1 MTGCTDASIAVGDRH
16 PWMVRGALLE
26 AFDLVLP
33 VACAGCGVPG
43 RSLCH
48 ACLTALLPRV
58 RRVDLAD
65 DLPVWVAGEYGSTL
79 RRVVLAYKDEGR
91 TDCAPVLAQ
100 ILNVVVRAALDETRI
115 SARHCTREESG
126 IRGASSGRHRGIRLV
141 TIPSTRAAHRSR
153 GFRPVPLLVTHAGF
167 AISPVIRLRR
177 QTLDQA
183 GLGEHARQTNRAGSL
198 TCRHRLDGSMW
209 LVVDD
214 VVTTGST
221 LREAARAL
229 REAGGQVV
237 GAVCLAHTRRRDA
250 AVTTRSTPGVA
261 ATRGGQ

>member
-1 MTGCTDASIAVGDRH
+1 
-16 PWMVRGALLE
+16 
-26 AFDLVLP
+26 
-33 VACAGCGVPG
+33 
-43 RSLCH
+43 
-48 ACLTALLPRV
+48 
-58 RRVDLAD
+58 VDLAD

-100 ILNVVVRAALDETRI
+100 MLRAVVRAALDEARD
-115 SARHCTREESG
+115 SARRRTWEAFG
-126 IRGASSGRHRGIRLV
+126 TWGTPSGRHRGVRLV

-153 GFRPVPLLVTHAGF
+153 GFRPVPLLVAHAGF
-167 AISPVIRLRR
+167 AFSPVIRLRR
-177 QTLDQA
+177 QTRDQV
-183 GLGEHARQTNRAGSL
+183 GLGEHARHANRAGSL

-237 GAVCLAHTRRRDA
+237 GAACLAHTRRRDA
-250 AVTTRSTPGVA
+250 TVTTRSSPGVA